1 MIVLTFIRIFV
12 DKNTQISWIDLRLQ
26 PDRPKIMNLHTSS
39 IGAFCA
45 LTGPLGMSLGVLE
58 SRDIEFT
65 DIVDKKYNF
74 FLDNTSMADLLL
86 T

>member
-1 MIVLTFIRIFV
+1 
-12 DKNTQISWIDLRLQ
+12 
-26 PDRPKIMNLHTSS
+26 MNLHTSS

-65 DIVDKKYNF
+65 DIVDKNIRVLTNEYVNNNKWNF
-74 FLDNTSMADLLL
+74 
-86 T
+86 